1 MRDTGVRQL
10 DVAEITAA
18 VASMCIEAN
27 YDLPDDVYAALGA
40 ARASEASPTGR
51 AVLGQLIENADIA
64 REDRVPI
71 CQDTGLAV
79 LFVEL
84 GQDVHL
90 VGGDFE
96 EALHEGVRR
105 GYTDGYLRK
114 SSVMQPG
121 HDRINT
127 RDNTPAII
135 HTRIVPGDKVWIAV
149 MPKGGG
155 AENMSSLNMLKP
167 AQGAEGIVQAVVDT
181 VSRAGSNP
189 CPPVVI
195 GVGIGGTIDRVTLLA
210 KHALLREIGS
220 RHPDPRLAAHGRR
233 DARAHQ
239 RPRHRAAGPGR
250 HARRRWPSSS
260 RRRRA
265 TSPPCRWPSTCS
277 ATPSGTQTVTI

>member
-1 MRDTGVRQL
+1 MTDTPIRQL

-18 VASMCIEAN
+18 VAQMCTEAN
-27 YDLPDDVYAALGA
+27 YDLPADVYAALGA
-40 ARASEASPTGR
+40 AQATEASPTGR

-64 REDRVPI
+64 HADRVPI

-90 VGGDFE
+90 VGGNLE

-114 SSVMQPG
+114 SSVLEPG
-121 HDRINT
+121 HARLNT
-127 RDNTPAII
+127 KDNTPAII
-135 HTRIVPGDKVWIAV
+135 HTRVVPGDKVWIAV

-155 AENMSSLNMLKP
+155 AENMSSLTMLKP
-167 AQGAEGIVQAVVDT
+167 AQGAEGIVNAVVET

-220 RHPDPRLAAHGRR
+220 RHADPRLAAME
-233 DARAHQ
+233 DEMLARINALGIGPQGLGGTTTALAVFIEEAPSHLASMPVAVNVQCHAQ
-239 RPRHRAAGPGR
+239 RH
-250 HARRRWPSSS
+250 
-260 RRRRA
+260 
-265 TSPPCRWPSTCS
+265 
-277 ATPSGTQTVTI
+277 QTVTI